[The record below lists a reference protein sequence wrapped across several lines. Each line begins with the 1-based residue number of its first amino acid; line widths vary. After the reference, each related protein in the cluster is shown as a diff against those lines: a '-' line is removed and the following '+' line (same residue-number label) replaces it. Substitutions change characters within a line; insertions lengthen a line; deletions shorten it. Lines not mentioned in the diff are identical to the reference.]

1 MAPSSTTVRAACRVD
16 LAGGT
21 LDIWPLGLLHPGACT
36 VNLAIDVEVEVS
48 VSRRSAGYVVR
59 QSDTVA
65 ESSDLAGLRGEPST
79 ALVSLVG
86 SHFEL
91 PPSDLVIRSASPR
104 GAGLGASSA
113 LTVALIVACEEASG
127 MSAGPG
133 MSAAPLRGDPR
144 RLAYLARD
152 FEAQLMGLPTG
163 IQDHYPAILGGA
175 LVIDH
180 LPGGEAPRRLDIDLK
195 RLGRHLS
202 LVFSGQSHVSAQNN
216 WRVVR
221 RRLDGDDKSRRLF
234 DGIRQ
239 VARELSGALEEG
251 RLERVGELMSEEWSH
266 RCQLAESASTRR
278 IDELISLAQKVGAW
292 GAKVC
297 GAGGGGCV
305 AILGPERV
313 RGRLEEEL
321 VDSGMVLLAARP
333 SSAGLRLES

>member
-1 MAPSSTTVRAACRVD
+1 M
-16 LAGGT
+16 
-21 LDIWPLGLLHPGACT
+21 
-36 VNLAIDVEVEVS
+36 
-48 VSRRSAGYVVR
+48 
-59 QSDTVA
+59 
-65 ESSDLAGLRGEPST
+65 
-79 ALVSLVG
+79 
-86 SHFEL
+86 
-91 PPSDLVIRSASPR
+91 
-104 GAGLGASSA
+104 
-113 LTVALIVACEEASG
+113 ALIVACDEAVQRSD
-127 MSAGPG
+127 
-133 MSAAPLRGDPR
+133 APLRSDPAPLRDDPR

-216 WRVVR
+216 WHVVR

-239 VARELSGALEEG
+239 VARELSSALEEG
-251 RLERVGELMSEEWSH
+251 LLERVGELMSEEWSH

-278 IDELISLAQKVGAW
+278 IEELIVLAAKVGAW

-305 AILGPERV
+305 AILGPEKL

-321 VDSGMVLLAARP
+321 VDSDMVLLPASP
-333 SSAGLRLES
+333 SATGLRLEK